1 MKTIIID
8 GIVEGLNKAV
18 VGFLKWIALGLIDSS
33 YIICLT
39 ACFIALIL
47 YVAGQ
52 KKAGK
57 YISISFIIY
66 VILQS
71 IRGLLI

>member
-1 MKTIIID
+1 MKTIIIE
-8 GIVEGLNKAV
+8 GIVEGLKKAIS
-18 VGFLKWIALGLIDSS
+18 GFLKWIAIGIIDSS

-39 ACFIALIL
+39 ACFIALML
-47 YVAGQ
+47 YISGQ

-57 YISISFIIY
+57 YASISFIIY